1 MDLEKLKRLIE
12 IFEKSSLSEL
22 EIEEEG
28 TRLKFVKPKEKE
40 IVFPHTQIPTPP
52 HTPREEVEERD
63 EEEKKKIVAIRS
75 PLVGT
80 FYRAPSPEEPP
91 FVEVGDEVVPGQT
104 VCIIEAMKVMNEI
117 EAEVKGK
124 IKEILVQNGEPVE
137 YDQELFLIEVEGEG

>member
-40 IVFPHTQIPTPP
+40 IVFPHTQIPGPL
-52 HTPREEVEERD
+52 HTPREEAEERG

-80 FYRAPSPEEPP
+80 FYRAPSPEDPP

-104 VCIIEAMKVMNEI
+104 VCIIEAMKLLNQI
-117 EAEVKGK
+117 EADISGT
-124 IKEILVQNGEPVE
+124 IKAICVENGEPLE
-137 YDQELFLIEVEGEG
+137 YGQTICIIE